1 MKPAQRPSTTQRP
14 IAAGAP
20 AGSSPGTEANHTEGP
35 LPSTAQH
42 MGPGGLEA
50 LVPGEPRARPAPGPA
65 VRRRCPRPGRRPVP
79 ARAIRTSAV
88 TSRRQPCSSRPAQS
102 ALLRALGARWPPGC
116 RRAGPVPRT
125 SGVTRP
131 SASPS
136 GRPGSPSGSTELAR
150 RVNPP
155 AARSRHSPRS
165 SLSTGC
171 QARAVTRAS
180 SPKEAAGPRRRA
192 GAGGTTLPATSAD
205 SAMRTVSPLFVV
217 TDSTPSSHDVRT
229 PTVSVNFAPSPGTS
243 ATRRTDTRLPTS
255 AGVMRTS
262 SRPPMV
268 NSTALSAPPV
278 RIVPRNGDTRG
289 GHRRRRAPAREPTPY
304 RGGTTA

>member
-1 MKPAQRPSTTQRP
+1 MPPPDRRPARRRTGRRP
-14 IAAGAP
+14 AAQHRA
-20 AGSSPGTEANHTEGP
+20 
-35 LPSTAQH
+35 H
-42 MGPGGLEA
+42 MGPGSLEA
-50 LVPGEPRARPAPGPA
+50 LVPGEPRAVRLPGQPYGGDVRVQVADRCQRGEPHLGGHLAPPA
-65 VRRRCPRPGRRPVP
+65 VLLQ
-79 ARAIRTSAV
+79 ARAE
-88 TSRRQPCSSRPAQS
+88 
-102 ALLRALGARWPPGC
+102 ALLRALGPGG
-116 RRAGPVPRT
+116 RLDAGGQAPVLVPAGDTPECLAER
-125 SGVTRP
+125 
-131 SASPS
+131 
-136 GRPGSPSGSTELAR
+136 RPGSPSGSTELAR

-205 SAMRTVSPLFVV
+205 SAMRMVSPLFVV